1 LSCPLNFSS
10 WFVFLSFFLSFQ
22 RSESELQS
30 ENASYVSLFRA
41 QTAATEEDLAIMKA
55 QYAATQD
62 LYEKRIRY
70 LETRIANLKQK
81 CKQGEQRR
89 NLELEGYTN
98 DVSGMRQKLRKL
110 EHTLVQF
117 KLAVQQAAQ
126 DEAAFATTSSSG
138 SESGSAEAGSST
150 SRGRSASA
158 AHLAQTQKR
167 GGGRGGAKAGGGGG
181 GGGLLPQRVAA
192 QFAIMTDDVEKLQ
205 SELTS
210 LARKISST

>member
-1 LSCPLNFSS
+1 LQRARYSFSFHVS
-10 WFVFLSFFLSFQ
+10 PFDFFFCSSFQ

-70 LETRIANLKQK
+70 LETRIANLKTK

-138 SESGSAEAGSST
+138 SESGSAEAASSSS
-150 SRGRSASA
+150 SRGRNASA

-167 GGGRGGAKAGGGGG
+167 GGAKA
-181 GGGLLPQRVAA
+181 GGLLPQRVAA